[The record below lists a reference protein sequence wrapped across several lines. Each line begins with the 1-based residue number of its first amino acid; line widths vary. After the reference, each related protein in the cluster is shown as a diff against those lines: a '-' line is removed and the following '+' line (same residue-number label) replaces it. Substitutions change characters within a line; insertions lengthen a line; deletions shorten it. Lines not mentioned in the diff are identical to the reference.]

1 MNTHFF
7 FCISLNKKRRNF
19 CFWLLKVQKMGLG
32 VQTAM
37 IIDDDDDLGQLLS
50 AILEARKIHV
60 LIVSTLEEAEED
72 LAYMKPTVIFLDN
85 NFPGGLGIN
94 FIRKIKSA
102 DEEIK
107 IIMMTADSSSW
118 IREKAVEEGIDYF
131 LRKPFNKKAID
142 HVLDKLN
149 FRKVSV

>member
-1 MNTHFF
+1 
-7 FCISLNKKRRNF
+7 
-19 CFWLLKVQKMGLG
+19 MGLQ

-50 AILEARKIHV
+50 AILEARKIYV
-60 LIVSTLEEAEED
+60 LIINTLEEAEEN
-72 LAYMKPTVIFLDN
+72 LAHLKPTVIFLDK
-85 NFPGGLGIN
+85 NFPRGLGIN
-94 FIRKIKSA
+94 FIRKIKSF

-107 IIMMTADSSSW
+107 IIMMTADESPW
-118 IREKAVEEGIDYF
+118 IREKAIEEGINYF
-131 LRKPFNKKAID
+131 LRKPFSKKAID